1 MMLSWRLH
9 KGRLLLGA
17 GLSWFALALVFT
29 TLLAAVAPFALG
41 LKPYTVLSGSMEPTV
56 DTGDIVVTSPIDAS
70 EAGVGD
76 IVTFKD
82 PEGSGDLITHR
93 VRAVRRE
100 GDQLNFV
107 TRGDANN
114 NAERWS
120 IPADG
125 SIGTLDYRIPK
136 LGYALAATGGGPGR
150 IALIAIPALLL
161 CGLGLI
167 RIWSPERVGARP

>member
-9 KGRLLLGA
+9 KARVMLGA
-17 GLSWFALALVFT
+17 GLAWFALGLVFT
-29 TLLAAVAPFALG
+29 FLLAAVAPFALG
-41 LKPYTVLSGSMEPTV
+41 LKPYTVRSGSMQPTI
-56 DTGDIVVTSPIDAS
+56 DTGDIVVDTTIRPT

-82 PEGSGDLITHR
+82 SQRSGELITHR
-93 VRAVRRE
+93 VRAVRRD
-100 GDQLNFV
+100 GDQLDFV

-114 NAERWS
+114 NVERWS
-120 IPADG
+120 VPANG
-125 SIGTLDYRIPK
+125 SIGKVVYRVPK
-136 LGYALAATGGGPGR
+136 LGYALASTGSGPGR

-167 RIWSPERVGARP
+167 RIWAPERLGAKA

>member
-1 MMLSWRLH
+1 MMLSSRLQ
-9 KGRLLLGA
+9 KGRVLLGA

-29 TLLAAVAPFALG
+29 TLLAAVAPFPLG
-41 LKPYTVLSGSMEPTV
+41 LKPYTVRSGSMEPDI
-56 DTGDIVVTSPIDAS
+56 DTGDIVVTSTIHAS

-114 NAERWS
+114 TVERWN
-120 IPADG
+120 IPTDG